1 MKFKKEIKK
10 FSQLLLSQIRK
21 NGEKIVIM
29 EALKTVTYSNIWTA
43 MLEFSLDLP
52 SQICSL
58 KSHVIT
64 QKSDDWRQ

>member
-10 FSQLLLSQIRK
+10 FSQLLLSRIRK
-21 NGEKIVIM
+21 NEEKIVIM

-52 SQICSL
+52 S
-58 KSHVIT
+58 
-64 QKSDDWRQ
+64 